1 MIRRFDV
8 SSGCQRSGA
17 TQDWA
22 FYPDKKKGPGAVVN
36 GQESYC
42 FTGTAGHWRDQGST
56 FMKKIQMSRQLSLIH
71 IWRTLKNPRLEQI
84 IQLLQQQGTVSVSQ
98 LSEIFQVTTKTI
110 RRDLELLE
118 SEGELLRTHGGAQLV
133 KEDILREKPLEL
145 RLNIEADK
153 KKRMGLKATG
163 LIEHGQKIFIGAG
176 SSLYHFT
183 AVSYTH
189 LDVYKRQYQGWPASR
204 KGWRHLGKQRFGALS

>member
-1 MIRRFDV
+1 M
-8 SSGCQRSGA
+8 
-17 TQDWA
+17 
-22 FYPDKKKGPGAVVN
+22 
-36 GQESYC
+36 
-42 FTGTAGHWRDQGST
+42 
-56 FMKKIQMSRQLSLIH
+56 
-71 IWRTLKNPRLEQI
+71 KNPRLEQI

-163 LIEHGQKIFIGAG
+163 LI
-176 SSLYHFT
+176 
-183 AVSYTH
+183 
-189 LDVYKRQYQGWPASR
+189 
-204 KGWRHLGKQRFGALS
+204 